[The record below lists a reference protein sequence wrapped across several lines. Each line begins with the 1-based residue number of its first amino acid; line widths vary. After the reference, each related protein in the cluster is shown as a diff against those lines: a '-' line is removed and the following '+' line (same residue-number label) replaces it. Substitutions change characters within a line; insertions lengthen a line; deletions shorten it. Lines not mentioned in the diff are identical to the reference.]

1 MYAASIFMHTFL
13 PILCVS
19 VFLNLINEKKILTSK
34 LCLKLHILLKSH
46 TKANNLEVLQ
56 KYNLLRRHKMFFKG
70 VLVSE

>member
-19 VFLNLINEKKILTSK
+19 VFLNLKKILTSK
-34 LCLKLHILLKSH
+34 LYLKLHILLKSH

-56 KYNLLRRHKMFFKG
+56 KYNLLRRHKMFLMG